1 MVSAYHGSDTLLP
14 YSLRPAGA
22 ETGLREWRL
31 SLLFLLI
38 GWYRCRPLR
47 YKVPGDPSR
56 GRGYSPRMEHAIDY
70 KSVLDCGIHQD
81 WTPDS

>member
-1 MVSAYHGSDTLLP
+1 MQNDSTTLSYYNISVVFLKPTPVSA
-14 YSLRPAGA
+14 RRFRGA
-22 ETGLREWRL
+22 
-31 SLLFLLI
+31 
-38 GWYRCRPLR
+38 CKDPLR

-70 KSVLDCGIHQD
+70 KSVLGCGIHQD

>member
-1 MVSAYHGSDTLLP
+1 MKIRGSDQKF
-14 YSLRPAGA
+14 RA
-22 ETGLREWRL
+22 
-31 SLLFLLI
+31 LI
-38 GWYRCRPLR
+38 SEARALR
-47 YKVPGDPSR
+47 YKVPSDPSR

>member
-1 MVSAYHGSDTLLP
+1 MEAEGALQGELL
-14 YSLRPAGA
+14 GA
-22 ETGLREWRL
+22 PEMPL
-31 SLLFLLI
+31 SLESS
-38 GWYRCRPLR
+38 PASALR
-47 YKVPGDPSR
+47 DKVPGDPSR

>member
-1 MVSAYHGSDTLLP
+1 MACMTCVREKGETL
-14 YSLRPAGA
+14 RD
-22 ETGLREWRL
+22 
-31 SLLFLLI
+31 
-38 GWYRCRPLR
+38 
-47 YKVPGDPSR
+47 KVPGDPSR

>member
-1 MVSAYHGSDTLLP
+1 MPKVNKIFWTPPHPDEILQTALHCSTAHSTRVD
-14 YSLRPAGA
+14 
-22 ETGLREWRL
+22 
-31 SLLFLLI
+31 
-38 GWYRCRPLR
+38 RPLR
-47 YKVPGDPSR
+47 DKGAGEPPR

>member
-1 MVSAYHGSDTLLP
+1 MPLAYPRCPDFLKVTGPLLQGSAQRAEVMAQAE
-14 YSLRPAGA
+14 LRRWGMSM
-22 ETGLREWRL
+22 T
-31 SLLFLLI
+31 
-38 GWYRCRPLR
+38 LR

-81 WTPDS
+81 WRPDS

>member
-1 MVSAYHGSDTLLP
+1 MFG
-14 YSLRPAGA
+14 AG
-22 ETGLREWRL
+22 L
-31 SLLFLLI
+31 SLGVRVYDARI
-38 GWYRCRPLR
+38 ALR

>member
-1 MVSAYHGSDTLLP
+1 MRTLQAP
-14 YSLRPAGA
+14 VCA
-22 ETGLREWRL
+22 
-31 SLLFLLI
+31 
-38 GWYRCRPLR
+38 LR